1 MAPNILRVLSRAIR
15 EQRAIAIRYYDQR
28 QIRVVEPHAVYTN
41 ERGELVVDGFQTRG
55 FSSSGRPAPF
65 WRPFRLKRIAS
76 VSLLKETFEPRVA
89 EGFSPDRV
97 KYRSGLVA
105 MIDSRRARYMYP
117 DHVAQEMG
125 PFLQTRTERLR

>member
-28 QIRVVEPHAVYTN
+28 QIRVVEPHAIYTN

-55 FSSSGRPAPF
+55 FSSTGRPTPF

-76 VSLLKETFEPRVA
+76 VSLLKESFEPRVA
-89 EGFSPDRV
+89 EGFSPDRI

-105 MIDSRRARYMYP
+105 MIDSRRGRYTYP
-117 DHVAQEMG
+117 DHVLQEMG